1 MTCGNIGITGSFYV
15 VLVLVY
21 CDPNITINS
30 GTMWALFDKLI
41 LQKKVPAVCGTPRFA
56 IMFPRASR
64 NGTFLI

>member
-30 GTMWALFDKLI
+30 GTM
-41 LQKKVPAVCGTPRFA
+41 
-56 IMFPRASR
+56 
-64 NGTFLI
+64 